1 MANVD
6 AAFGLRPVGKV
17 GSGVN
22 NGGTTLYTIADNY
35 NTVVYKG
42 DHVMSSGGYV
52 IAGTASGATNL
63 GVFNGCFYID
73 PTSAKPTW
81 SNYYPADTNVTATG
95 SISGSTNIDA
105 YIYDD
110 PYYLFE
116 IQSYGT
122 IAKTSIGRN
131 GDTVLGTGS
140 TVNGQSKTELEDDT
154 GSANAVATTAGF
166 QLKIVGITKDP
177 ENDDASSANANWH
190 VMWNEHLKFS
200 STGITGT

>member
-6 AAFGLRPVGKV
+6 AAFGFRPVGKV

-22 NGGTTLYTIADNY
+22 NGGTTLNTIVDNY
-35 NTVVYKG
+35 ATSIFKG
-42 DHVMSSGGYV
+42 DHVMQSGGYV
-52 IAGTASGATNL
+52 IAGTASGSTNL

-73 PTSAKPTW
+73 PTSKKPTW
-81 SNYYPADTNVTATG
+81 SNYYSQVNVTASG

-116 IQSYGT
+116 AQCDGT
-122 IAKTSIGRN
+122 IAKTDIGKNTDSI
-131 GDTVLGTGS
+131 LGTSS
-140 TVNGQSKTELEDDT
+140 TVNGLSVTEIDS
-154 GSANAVATTAGF
+154 GSEATTAAR
-166 QLKIVGITKDP
+166 QVKIIGITKDP

-190 VMWNEHLKFS
+190 IMWNEHVKFS

>member
-6 AAFGLRPVGKV
+6 AAFGFRPVGKV

-35 NTVVYKG
+35 DTSVFKG
-42 DHVMSSGGYV
+42 DHVMASGGYV
-52 IAGTASGATNL
+52 IAGTTSGATNL

-81 SNYYPADTNVTATG
+81 SNYYPADTNVTNTG
-95 SISGSTNIDA
+95 SISGSTTIDA

-116 IQSYGT
+116 IQCDGT
-122 IAKTSIGRN
+122 IAKTDIGKN
-131 GDTVLGTGS
+131 ADTTLGTSS
-140 TVNGQSKTELEDDT
+140 TVNGQSKTELKT
-154 GSANAVATTAGF
+154 SGAATTAAL
-166 QLKIVGITKDP
+166 QLNVVGITKDP
-177 ENDDASSANANWH
+177 ENDDASSDNANWH
-190 VMWNEHLKFS
+190 VMWNEHVKFS

>member
-6 AAFGLRPVGKV
+6 AAFGFRPVGKV

-22 NGGTTLYTIADNY
+22 NAGTTLYTIGDNY
-35 NTVVYKG
+35 NTSIFKG
-42 DHVMSSGGYV
+42 DHVMQASGLV
-52 IAGTASGATNL
+52 IAGTAGGDNNL

-73 PTSAKPTW
+73 PTSSKPTW
-81 SNYYPADTNVTATG
+81 SNYYPADTNVTTSG
-95 SISGSTNIDA
+95 SISGTTTIDA

-116 IQSYGT
+116 IQCDGT
-122 IAKTSIGRN
+122 LAKTVIGKN
-131 GDTVLGTGS
+131 ADTTLGTSS
-140 TVNGQSKTELEDDT
+140 TVNGQSKTELKT
-154 GSANAVATTAGF
+154 SGAATTAAL
-166 QLKIVGITKDP
+166 QLNVVGITKDP

-190 VMWNEHLKFS
+190 IMWNEHVKFS

>member
-6 AAFGLRPVGKV
+6 AAFGYRPIGKV

-22 NGGTTLYTIADNY
+22 NAGTTLYTIADNY

-52 IAGTASGATNL
+52 IAGTVSGSTNL

-73 PTSAKPTW
+73 PTSKKPTW
-81 SNYYPADTNVTATG
+81 SNYYPADTNVTASG

-110 PYYLFE
+110 PFTLFE
-116 IQSYGT
+116 AQCDGT
-122 IAKTSIGRN
+122 IAKTDIGKN
-131 GDTVLGTGS
+131 TDSVLGSSS
-140 TVNGQSKTELEDDT
+140 TVNGLSVTEIDS
-154 GSANAVATTAGF
+154 GSEATTAAR
-166 QLKIVGITKDP
+166 QVTINGISKDP
-177 ENDDASSANANWH
+177 DNSDASSANANWYI
-190 VMWNEHLKFS
+190 MYNEHVKFS

>member
-6 AAFGLRPVGKV
+6 AAFGFRPVGKV

-22 NGGTTLYTIADNY
+22 NGGTTLYTIADDY
-35 NTVVYKG
+35 NTSIFKG
-42 DHVMSSGGYV
+42 DHVMSSGGLV
-52 IAGTASGATNL
+52 IAGTTSGATNL

-73 PTSAKPTW
+73 PTSSKPTW
-81 SNYYPADTNVTATG
+81 SNYYPADTDVTASG
-95 SISGSTNIDA
+95 SISGTTTIDA

-116 IQSYGT
+116 IQCDGT
-122 IAKTSIGRN
+122 IAKTDIGKN
-131 GDTVLGTGS
+131 ADTTLGTSS
-140 TVNGQSKTELEDDT
+140 TVNGQSVTELKT
-154 GSANAVATTAGF
+154 SGAATTAAL
-166 QLKIVGITKDP
+166 QLNIVGITKDP

-190 VMWNEHLKFS
+190 VMWNEHVKFS

>member
-6 AAFGLRPVGKV
+6 AAFGYRPIGKV

-22 NGGTTLYTIADNY
+22 NAGTSLYAIGDNY
-35 NTVVYKG
+35 NTSIFKG
-42 DHVMSSGGYV
+42 DHVMQASGLV
-52 IAGTASGATNL
+52 IAGTAGGDNNL

-95 SISGSTNIDA
+95 SISGSTNVDA

-116 IQSYGT
+116 IQCDGT
-122 IAKTSIGRN
+122 IAKTDIGKN
-131 GDTVLGTGS
+131 ADTTLGTSS
-140 TVNGQSKTELEDDT
+140 TVNGQSKTELKT
-154 GSANAVATTAGF
+154 SGAATTAAL
-166 QLKIVGITKDP
+166 QLNVVGITKDP
-177 ENDDASSANANWH
+177 ENDDASSDNANWH
-190 VMWNEHLKFS
+190 VMWNEHVKFS

>member
-6 AAFGLRPVGKV
+6 AAFGYRPIGKV

-22 NGGTTLYTIADNY
+22 NGGTTLYTISDNY
-35 NTVVYKG
+35 GTAIFKG
-42 DHVMSSGGYV
+42 DHVMQSGGYV

-81 SNYYPADTNVTATG
+81 SNYYPADTNVTASG
-95 SISGSTNIDA
+95 SISGTTTIDA

-116 IQSYGT
+116 AQCDGT
-122 IAKTSIGRN
+122 IAKTDIGKN
-131 GDTVLGTGS
+131 TESVLGTSSTINGLSVTEIDSGS
-140 TVNGQSKTELEDDT
+140 E
-154 GSANAVATTAGF
+154 ATTAAR
-166 QLKIVGITKDP
+166 QVTIVGITKDP

-190 VMWNEHLKFS
+190 IMWNEHVKFS

>member
-6 AAFGLRPVGKV
+6 AAFGYRPVGKV

-22 NGGTTLYTIADNY
+22 NGGTTLNTIVDDYA
-35 NTVVYKG
+35 TSIYKG
-42 DHVMSSGGYV
+42 DHVMQSGGYV

-73 PTSAKPTW
+73 PTSKKPTW
-81 SNYYPADTNVTATG
+81 SNYYSQVNVTASG

-116 IQSYGT
+116 VQCDGT
-122 IAKTSIGRN
+122 IAKTDIGKNTDSI
-131 GDTVLGTGS
+131 LGTSS
-140 TVNGQSKTELEDDT
+140 TVNGLSVTEISS
-154 GSANAVATTAGF
+154 SAEATTAAL
-166 QLKIVGITKDP
+166 QVKIVGITKDP

-190 VMWNEHLKFS
+190 IMWNEHVKFS

>member
-6 AAFGLRPVGKV
+6 AAFGYRPVGKV

-35 NTVVYKG
+35 DTSVFKG
-42 DHVMSSGGYV
+42 DHVMASGGYV
-52 IAGTASGATNL
+52 IAGTTSGATNL

-81 SNYYPADTNVTATG
+81 SNYYPADTNVTASG
-95 SISGSTNIDA
+95 SISGSTKVDA

-116 IQSYGT
+116 IQCDGT
-122 IAKTSIGRN
+122 LAKTVIGKN
-131 GDTVLGTGS
+131 ADTTLGTSS
-140 TVNGQSKTELEDDT
+140 TVNGQSKTELKT
-154 GSANAVATTAGF
+154 SGAATTAAL
-166 QLKIVGITKDP
+166 QLNVVGITKDP
-177 ENDDASSANANWH
+177 ENDDASSDNANWH
-190 VMWNEHLKFS
+190 VMWNEHVKFS